1 MVQENPKG
9 ALICPH
15 SREGRCPG
23 PKPGSDPF
31 RGGGPLDCRGMRL
44 GRFSCRLFAGLAGV
58 VVPLLLAPAALAAD
72 GVGVYGRT
80 DDKVVTYFAFGV
92 IAFFAILVTVLSLI
106 QIRLENRKE
115 RRTQDLERLGSR

>member
-1 MVQENPKG
+1 MRFVNSSRRL
-9 ALICPH
+9 LI
-15 SREGRCPG
+15 GLLAVI
-23 PKPGSDPF
+23 
-31 RGGGPLDCRGMRL
+31 GPL
-44 GRFSCRLFAGLAGV
+44 V
-58 VVPLLLAPAALAAD
+58 IAPAAMAAD

-80 DDKVVTYFAFGV
+80 TDKSVTYFAFGL